1 MKIGFDGYAI
11 GGLAVG
17 ETQNEMFSTLDVVK
31 EFLPG
36 SLESSRLTDHKEGFV
51 MGRLVFSLLNKTYA
65 FESNNETN
73 GHEICITQS
82 KGPFLD
88 FYALWTLEVINEN
101 QTKVKFETKFTLPFV
116 LKIIATQSM
125 IDKIGHKFINAFA
138 NQLLK

>member
-1 MKIGFDGYAI
+1 MPHSFEGYEIFEAPPERI
-11 GGLAVG
+11 LALINNF
-17 ETQNEMFSTLDVVK
+17 ESYK
-31 EFLPG
+31 EFLP
-36 SLESSRLTDHKEGFV
+36 SCLESSRLADDEEGYV

-65 FESNNETN
+65 FESNNQTN
-73 GHEICITQS
+73 GQEISITQS

-88 FYALWTLEVINEN
+88 FYALWTLEAINEN

-125 IDKIGHKFINAFA
+125 IDNIGQKFINAFA

>member
-1 MKIGFDGYAI
+1 MPHSFEGYEIFEAPPERI
-11 GGLAVG
+11 LALINNF
-17 ETQNEMFSTLDVVK
+17 ESYK

-36 SLESSRLTDHKEGFV
+36 CLESSRLADDEEGCV

-65 FESNNETN
+65 FESNNQTN
-73 GHEICITQS
+73 GQEVSITQS

-88 FYALWTLEVINEN
+88 FYALWTLEATNEN
-101 QTKVKFETKFTLPFV
+101 QTKVKFQTKFTLPFV

-125 IDKIGHKFINAFA
+125 IDNIGQKFINAFA

>member
-1 MKIGFDGYAI
+1 MSHSFEGFEIFEAPPERI
-11 GGLAVG
+11 LALINNF
-17 ETQNEMFSTLDVVK
+17 ESYK
-31 EFLPG
+31 EFLP
-36 SLESSRLTDHKEGFV
+36 SCLESSRLADDEEGYV

-65 FESNNETN
+65 FESNNQTN
-73 GHEICITQS
+73 GQEISITQS

-88 FYALWTLEVINEN
+88 FYALWTLEPINEN

-125 IDKIGHKFINAFA
+125 IDNIGCKFINAFA

>member
-1 MKIGFDGYAI
+1 MSNSFEGSEIFEAPPERI
-11 GGLAVG
+11 LALINNF
-17 ETQNEMFSTLDVVK
+17 ESYKD
-31 EFLPG
+31 FLPG
-36 SLESSRLTDHKEGFV
+36 CLESSRLADDEEGCV

-65 FESNNETN
+65 FESNNQTN
-73 GHEICITQS
+73 GQEISITQS

-88 FYALWTLEVINEN
+88 FYALWALEAINEN

-125 IDKIGHKFINAFA
+125 IDNIGHKFINAFA

>member
-1 MKIGFDGYAI
+1 MSNSFEGFEIFEAPPERIIALINNFESY
-11 GGLAVG
+11 
-17 ETQNEMFSTLDVVK
+17 K
-31 EFLPG
+31 EFLP
-36 SLESSRLTDHKEGFV
+36 SCLESSRLADDEEGYV

-65 FESNNETN
+65 FESNNQTN
-73 GHEICITQS
+73 GQEISITQS

-88 FYALWTLEVINEN
+88 FYALWTLEPINEN

-125 IDKIGHKFINAFA
+125 IDNIGQKFINAFA

>member
-1 MKIGFDGYAI
+1 MSHSFEGSEIFEAPPERI
-11 GGLAVG
+11 LALINNF
-17 ETQNEMFSTLDVVK
+17 ESYK

-36 SLESSRLTDHKEGFV
+36 CLESSRLADDEEGCV

-65 FESNNETN
+65 FESNNQTN
-73 GHEICITQS
+73 GQEISITQS

-88 FYALWTLEVINEN
+88 FYALWTLEATNEN
-101 QTKVKFETKFTLPFV
+101 QTKVKFQTKFTLPFV

-125 IDKIGHKFINAFA
+125 IDNIGQKFINAFA

>member
-1 MKIGFDGYAI
+1 MSSSFVGSEIFEAPPERI
-11 GGLAVG
+11 LALINNF
-17 ETQNEMFSTLDVVK
+17 ESYKD
-31 EFLPG
+31 FLPG
-36 SLESSRLTDHKEGFV
+36 CLESSRLADDEEGCV

-65 FESNNETN
+65 FESNNQTN
-73 GHEICITQS
+73 GQEISITQS

-88 FYALWTLEVINEN
+88 FYALWALEAINEN

-125 IDKIGHKFINAFA
+125 IDNIGHKFINAFA

>member
-1 MKIGFDGYAI
+1 MSHSFEGFEIFEAPPERI
-11 GGLAVG
+11 LALINNF
-17 ETQNEMFSTLDVVK
+17 ESYK
-31 EFLPG
+31 EFLP
-36 SLESSRLTDHKEGFV
+36 SCLESSRLADDQEGYV

-65 FESNNETN
+65 FESNNQTN
-73 GHEICITQS
+73 GQEISITQS

-88 FYALWTLEVINEN
+88 FYALWTLEAINEN

-125 IDKIGHKFINAFA
+125 IDNIGQKFINAFA

>member
-1 MKIGFDGYAI
+1 MSSSFEGSEIFEAPPERI
-11 GGLAVG
+11 LALVNNF
-17 ETQNEMFSTLDVVK
+17 ESYKD
-31 EFLPG
+31 FLPG
-36 SLESSRLTDHKEGFV
+36 CLESSRLTDDKEGCV

-65 FESNNETN
+65 FESNNQTN
-73 GHEICITQS
+73 GQEISITQS

-88 FYALWTLEVINEN
+88 FYALWALEAINEN

-125 IDKIGHKFINAFA
+125 IDNIGHKFINAFA

>member
-1 MKIGFDGYAI
+1 MSHSFEGFEIFEAPPERI
-11 GGLAVG
+11 LALINNF
-17 ETQNEMFSTLDVVK
+17 ESYK
-31 EFLPG
+31 EFLP
-36 SLESSRLTDHKEGFV
+36 SCLESSRLADDEEGYV

-65 FESNNETN
+65 FESNNQTN
-73 GHEICITQS
+73 GQEISITQS

-88 FYALWTLEVINEN
+88 FYALWTLEPINEN

-125 IDKIGHKFINAFA
+125 IDNIGHKFINAFA

>member
-1 MKIGFDGYAI
+1 MSHSFEGFKIFEAPPERI
-11 GGLAVG
+11 LALINNF
-17 ETQNEMFSTLDVVK
+17 ESYK
-31 EFLPG
+31 EFLP
-36 SLESSRLTDHKEGFV
+36 SCLESSRLADDEEGYV

-65 FESNNETN
+65 FESNNQTN
-73 GHEICITQS
+73 GQEISITQS

-88 FYALWTLEVINEN
+88 FYALWTLEAINEN

-125 IDKIGHKFINAFA
+125 IDNIGQKFINAFA

>member
-1 MKIGFDGYAI
+1 MSSSFEGSEIFEAPPERI
-11 GGLAVG
+11 LALINNF
-17 ETQNEMFSTLDVVK
+17 ESYKD
-31 EFLPG
+31 FLPG
-36 SLESSRLTDHKEGFV
+36 CLESSRLADDEEGCV

-65 FESNNETN
+65 FESNNQTN
-73 GHEICITQS
+73 GQEISITQS

-88 FYALWTLEVINEN
+88 FYALWALEAINEN

-125 IDKIGHKFINAFA
+125 IDNIGHKFINAFA

>member
-1 MKIGFDGYAI
+1 MSHSFEGFEIFEAPPERIIALINNFESY
-11 GGLAVG
+11 
-17 ETQNEMFSTLDVVK
+17 K
-31 EFLPG
+31 EFLP
-36 SLESSRLTDHKEGFV
+36 SCLESSRLADDKEGYV

-65 FESNNETN
+65 FESNNQTN
-73 GHEICITQS
+73 GQEISITQS

-88 FYALWTLEVINEN
+88 FYALWTLEAINEN

-125 IDKIGHKFINAFA
+125 IDNIGQKFINAFA

>member
-1 MKIGFDGYAI
+1 MSSSFEGSDIFDSPPERIIALINNFESY
-11 GGLAVG
+11 
-17 ETQNEMFSTLDVVK
+17 K
-31 EFLPG
+31 EFLP
-36 SLESSRLTDHKEGFV
+36 SCLESSRLADDEEGYV

-65 FESNNETN
+65 FESNNQTN
-73 GHEICITQS
+73 GQEISITQS

-88 FYALWTLEVINEN
+88 FYALWTLEPINEN

-125 IDKIGHKFINAFA
+125 IDNIGQKFINAFA

>member
-1 MKIGFDGYAI
+1 MSHSFEGFEIFEAPPERI
-11 GGLAVG
+11 LALINNF
-17 ETQNEMFSTLDVVK
+17 ESYK
-31 EFLPG
+31 EFLP
-36 SLESSRLTDHKEGFV
+36 SCLESSRLADDEEGFV

-65 FESNNETN
+65 FESNNQTN
-73 GHEICITQS
+73 GQEISITQS

-88 FYALWTLEVINEN
+88 FYALWTLEPINEN

-125 IDKIGHKFINAFA
+125 IDNIGQKFINAFA

>member
-1 MKIGFDGYAI
+1 MSHSFEGFEIFEAPPERI
-11 GGLAVG
+11 LALINNF
-17 ETQNEMFSTLDVVK
+17 ESYK
-31 EFLPG
+31 EFLP
-36 SLESSRLTDHKEGFV
+36 SCLESSRLADDEEGYV

-65 FESNNETN
+65 FESNNQTN
-73 GHEICITQS
+73 GQEISITQS

-88 FYALWTLEVINEN
+88 FYALWALEAINEN

-125 IDKIGHKFINAFA
+125 IDNIGQKFINAFA

>member
-1 MKIGFDGYAI
+1 MSHSFEGFEIFEAPPERI
-11 GGLAVG
+11 LALINNF
-17 ETQNEMFSTLDVVK
+17 ESYK
-31 EFLPG
+31 EFLP
-36 SLESSRLTDHKEGFV
+36 SCLESSRLEDDEEGFV

-65 FESNNETN
+65 FESNNQTN
-73 GHEICITQS
+73 GQEISITQS

-88 FYALWTLEVINEN
+88 FYALWTLEAINEN

-125 IDKIGHKFINAFA
+125 IDNIGQKFINAFA